1 MRETAIGP
9 VSADLSNTSKQIVL
23 THVSV
28 LLESISY
35 YLSLV
40 KYQLKSQVRRKA

>member
-1 MRETAIGP
+1 MRKTAVGP
-9 VSADLSNTSKQIVL
+9 VSADLSNTSKQIAL
-23 THVSV
+23 THIGV

-40 KYQLKSQVRRKA
+40 KYQLKS